1 MPRRR
6 WTEARRVGHV
16 DASAWIAAV
25 SALVAVAAVCVSVW
39 QARIAAAQRAI
50 GEQQTALQRQIRED
64 AAQPYVWADFRSDD
78 ERGHLMILIVKNE
91 GPTVATGVTIAFD
104 PPLPESW
111 RAGELPVGP
120 SGPLASMPPGRHMR
134 WNLGASF
141 DMLADDLP
149 QRFRVTIN
157 GRGPYGPF
165 GPLQYHLDLAD
176 YKEASGIAPGTLHGV
191 TEAVKSL
198 TEVLQREQQD

>member
-1 MPRRR
+1 M
-6 WTEARRVGHV
+6 

-25 SALVAVAAVCVSVW
+25 SALVALLAVFVAIW

-50 GEQQTALQRQIRED
+50 GEQQTALQRHIRDD
-64 AAQPYVWADFRSDD
+64 AAQPYVWADFRPDD
-78 ERGHLMILIVKNE
+78 EQPLLMALVVKNE

-104 PPLPESW
+104 PPLPDFW
-111 RAGELPVGP
+111 RAGVRPVGP

-141 DMLADDLP
+141 DMLDGDLP
-149 QRFRVTIN
+149 QRFTVTIN
-157 GRGPYGPF
+157 GHGPYGPF
-165 GPLQYHLDLAD
+165 GPLRYDLDLAV
-176 YKEASGIAPGTLHGV
+176 YKEASAVAPGTLNGV

-198 TEVLQREQQD
+198 TKVLRSKRGT